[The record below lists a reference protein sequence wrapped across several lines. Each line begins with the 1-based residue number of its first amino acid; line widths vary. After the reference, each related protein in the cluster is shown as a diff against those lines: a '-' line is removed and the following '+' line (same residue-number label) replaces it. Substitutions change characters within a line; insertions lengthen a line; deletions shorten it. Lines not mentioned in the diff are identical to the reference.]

1 MSLAFPEPPRSVR
14 ASTLL
19 NGSNADFVTNAYLA
33 LQRQWPDV
41 GGYAHY
47 LFVLGQPGASRA
59 AVLREIAASDNARR
73 CEIEF
78 IDDLPPDHEF
88 RPEDNDR
95 ARLTELSLSL
105 RLGRTVADL
114 EQLRRSVCN
123 LTTEKLTGAVEAI
136 VQAQQAHHARLESR
150 LNSVEAGARPIQA
163 PSHQAPP
170 HRTPPQ
176 HEALQEDGAAWR
188 HLAQRQIVVEGE
200 LQATRQLAQSLGAEL
215 AELRGAFAELHS
227 YATVELRRQVAEY
240 VNALVQAQALHAPTA
255 PARAPRKP
263 ARVSPLATER
273 FGARQR
279 AERG

>member
-73 CEIEF
+73 CDIEF

-95 ARLTELSLSL
+95 GRLTELSLSL

-136 VQAQQAHHARLESR
+136 VQAQQAHHAMLESR
-150 LNSVEAGARPIQA
+150 LNSVEAGARPL
-163 PSHQAPP
+163 QAPP
-170 HRTPPQ
+170 HQALPQ
-176 HEALQEDGAAWR
+176 QEALQEDGAAWR

-240 VNALVQAQALHAPTA
+240 VNALVLAQAFHAPTA
-255 PARAPRKP
+255 PAPAPRKP
-263 ARVSPLATER
+263 ARVAPLATER